1 MVKNKRTGLM
11 QKGRSKQ
18 MFHNWFILWCM
29 VVSHA
34 LLGQQFSDS
43 VRISL
48 ITGSPGKDL
57 YAQFG
62 HSAIRVQD
70 LRYDQDYVFNYG
82 TFDFDTPNFYLKF
95 IRGKLDYVLSVGYT
109 ARMIPYYEQENRRL
123 IDQELLLSEQEKQKL
138 IDFLRFN
145 YLPENRA
152 YRYDFFYDNCAT
164 RIRDIF
170 ENELHLTYRKSKQD
184 SLTFRQML
192 DLYIKATPWIDF
204 GMDLILGMP
213 TDQKGGMREQMFL
226 PEYLANNLSQYALK
240 NGQPLLA
247 APVEITHLTPNPP
260 TSFLLLTPM
269 VVMVALFLSIVALTW
284 LGSPKVKFQFD
295 RIFFTLLGLIGC
307 FFLFMWFGT
316 DHWTVNQNL
325 NMLWANPLFL
335 AVAFVMKNKGL
346 TKILLSILSALC
358 LLVLLGWNWLPQ
370 QFHIAIIPIVV
381 SILVRCADRWL
392 KN

>member
-1 MVKNKRTGLM
+1 MLHK
-11 QKGRSKQ
+11 
-18 MFHNWFILWCM
+18 WFILWGCM
-29 VVSHA
+29 LVAHA

-48 ITGSPGKDL
+48 ITGSSGKDL

-70 LRYDQDYVFNYG
+70 LKYGQDYVLNYG

-95 IRGKLDYVLSVGYT
+95 IRGKLDYVLSLGYT

-170 ENELHLTYRKSKQD
+170 EQELKIIYHQSPQKD

-192 DLYIKATPWIDF
+192 DLYIEATPWIDF
-204 GMDLILGMP
+204 GMDLILGIP
-213 TDQKGGMREQMFL
+213 TDKKGGMREEMFL
-226 PEYLANNLSQYALK
+226 PEYLAANLTQYATK

-247 APVEITHLTPNPP
+247 EPIEITHLTPTSPAA
-260 TSFLLLTPM
+260 TSFLSPL
-269 VVMVALFLSIVALTW
+269 VVMSALLLLV
-284 LGSPKVKFQFD
+284 LGITFWGSRRFKLNFD
-295 RIFFTLLGLIGC
+295 RIFFVSLGLIGC

-316 DHWTVNQNL
+316 DHWTVNKNL

-335 AVAFVMKNKGL
+335 AVAFLIKNKNL
-346 TKILLSILSALC
+346 RNILIGITSAMC
-358 LLVLLGWNWLPQ
+358 LLVLLGWNLLPQ
-370 QFHIAIIPIVV
+370 QFHVAIVPIVV
-381 SILVRCADRWL
+381 SILVRCADRWW
-392 KN
+392 KG